1 MFLFSSGRTSWIRRS
16 SSKLERQDQLGRKVV
31 NRTRKSDRTYMEIL
45 ELRLRGEMNMGESSE
60 GEEESL
66 GQAMG
71 EEEVGSE

>member
-1 MFLFSSGRTSWIRRS
+1 
-16 SSKLERQDQLGRKVV
+16 
-31 NRTRKSDRTYMEIL
+31 MEIL